1 MVKQATVNGVGDG
14 ADGDA
19 ACDDRSEDDQDV
31 NEDSN
36 DDDVLMY
43 ECWLTVGP
51 TQFSLLVGMVALE
64 ASKGLRFVDR

>member
-31 NEDSN
+31 IEDSN
-36 DDDVLMY
+36 NDDVLMY
-43 ECWLTVGP
+43 EC
-51 TQFSLLVGMVALE
+51 
-64 ASKGLRFVDR
+64 